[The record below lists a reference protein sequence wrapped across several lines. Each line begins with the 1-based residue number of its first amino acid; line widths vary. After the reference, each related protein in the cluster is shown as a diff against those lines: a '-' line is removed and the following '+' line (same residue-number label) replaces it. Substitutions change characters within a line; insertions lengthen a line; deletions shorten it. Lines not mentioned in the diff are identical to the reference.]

1 MTRSLCQRMVL
12 AEMTA
17 TQLINR
23 WYVYY
28 LESSWL
34 ITNPNIIKSRKAHS
48 ATSLHV
54 VEHGNC
60 LRDKRLELI
69 QVQTTSRTCELAA
82 NPYDLR
88 VDRFVSL
95 RGLSVTKCWHPWVQ
109 SSLSVY
115 QSSFIND
122 PSLSGFQKL
131 FVHIVEM
138 PWNACPGYPSRRY
151 LCHTVQR
158 YWWPALGLKPV
169 RTRLD
174 SKRARQDSILP
185 QDANKRQSH
194 PTSRMLWIFGHAL
207 FFNIL
212 RLNIL

>member
-95 RGLSVTKCWHPWVQ
+95 RGLSVTKCWLLSIFTWNWTLLLIHPPWSDLKEYRSKIFQ
-109 SSLSVY
+109 SDGKCWP
-115 QSSFIND
+115 QEKSS
-122 PSLSGFQKL
+122 
-131 FVHIVEM
+131 
-138 PWNACPGYPSRRY
+138 PG
-151 LCHTVQR
+151 
-158 YWWPALGLKPV
+158 
-169 RTRLD
+169 
-174 SKRARQDSILP
+174 
-185 QDANKRQSH
+185 
-194 PTSRMLWIFGHAL
+194 
-207 FFNIL
+207 
-212 RLNIL
+212 